1 MMFIYNNSINSWKFM
16 NSTKKVKIFDLIE
29 QTIGILFTI
38 MKEKGKK
45 ERGFSEKLS
54 SVFN

>member
-1 MMFIYNNSINSWKFM
+1 M

-54 SVFN
+54 SIFN